1 MKRMGNTRFGLFG
14 VGATVTLLLTS
25 FVLIAPAANAQT
37 YVTGEISGTQTWDS
51 TGSPYIAT
59 GDLYITGSLT
69 IQTGTNV
76 LFNDGLALYV
86 EDQLNA
92 GIALFNEN
100 GSSLIPWKGIQFN
113 STSFSS
119 SIVTSN
125 ITASTVGIFIDGT
138 LQPPLLTG
146 TTIYGTGIGLI
157 VSQSDPLIKF
167 LTVSSSTSYSVVTS
181 NSSMVLENSTLTG
194 AANDFLL
201 DNSSHVSTL
210 NTSFTGSVSVVNA
223 SSDLTVK
230 NFLDILVLDENN
242 NPLQGADINVTDIP
256 PLGPNQTAYS
266 SSHFGGVD
274 PQTNSSGEVSWIVVT
289 DRTYNET
296 GAFDNQTRIEIF
308 YPGKNFSDNPRFRLM
323 ESSHTETFFAIG
335 PSEPPRV
342 TAWSPE
348 GGGIL
353 VDTPID
359 VTFSKPMN
367 TTSVEQSLK
376 YNDGKIVRDSG
387 HGGFAWT
394 GNVSFVF
401 TPDEPY
407 ACCTQYNVTLL
418 SSTAKDDAGQYLDGD
433 GDGNSGPDFLWN
445 FTTEVGPPP
454 VVNSTRPS
462 DGKMDVSVSSNIIV
476 TFDRPMDKSS
486 VAAAFSYTDGI
497 GVWNRSHGEI
507 VWASEHHIFD
517 NMIFNPFENFNTS
530 TDFNVT
536 INGTVAKDNCGSY
549 LSGGVDYTWGFTT
562 ELEDLDPP
570 RVIGN
575 IPQAG
580 QIDVDVTT
588 VIEIRFSEN
597 MNTDDVNDSF
607 SYTDS
612 TTTWDKSD
620 GNVTWNM
627 GKDNFTFTPTMSL
640 YYGRTYTV
648 TLDATVASDASGNP
662 LDGDD
667 NGVGG
672 DDYSLNFKTEVI
684 PDSTPPTVV
693 SASPT
698 GTGVPVTENIVVEF
712 SELMDE
718 SSVQRAFYYT
728 DGIKVV
734 QEGDGTFVWNG
745 DEVTFIPDPEFALDY
760 GTEYTVTITQSAM
773 DRSSNQLAEDYSW
786 SFTTDVG
793 SGNITGKVRDENG
806 VALAD
811 VTVTI
816 EILDM
821 TVHTFSNGSY
831 IFEDIPAGSYTIRF
845 SKEGFN
851 GVTRPVDLEPNQ
863 VRELN
868 VTLTHTLTLFDLWW
882 MILLIVILVVILF
895 MLLWWR
901 KRRAQTW
908 PGAQDVTYVE
918 PPPEPPP
925 EISEPDDID
934 ASEDRVP
941 DQ

>member
-1 MKRMGNTRFGLFG
+1 MGNTRFGLFG

-25 FVLIAPAANAQT
+25 FVLIAQTAEAQT
-37 YVTGEISGTQTWDS
+37 YVKGEISGTQTWDLS
-51 TGSPYIAT
+51 GSPYIAA
-59 GDLYITGSLT
+59 GNLNVTGSLT
-69 IQTGTNV
+69 IQSGTNV
-76 LFNDGLALYV
+76 RFNDSFALYV
-86 EDQLNA
+86 EGQLA
-92 GIALFNEN
+92 AVDALFNHS
-100 GSSLIPWKGIQFN
+100 GWGVGPWEGIQFN
-113 STSFSS
+113 NTSSNS
-119 SIVTSN
+119 AIISSN
-125 ITASTVGIFIDGT
+125 ISDSTVGVFINGT
-138 LQPPLLTG
+138 TQPVLLTG
-146 TTIYGTGIGLI
+146 TTIYGTGIGLL
-157 VSQSDPLIKF
+157 VSQSDPLIKL
-167 LTVSSSTSYSVVTS
+167 LTVSSSTSHSVVTS
-181 NSSMVLENSTLTG
+181 NSRMVLENSTLTG

-201 DNSSHVSTL
+201 NDSSHVSTL
-210 NTSFTGSVSVVNA
+210 NTPFTGSVVVDMG
-223 SSDLTVK
+223 SDLTVR
-230 NFLDILVLDENN
+230 NFLDILILDENM
-242 NPLQGADINVTDIP
+242 NPIQGADINVTDIP
-256 PLGPNQTAYS
+256 PVGPNQTAYS

-289 DRTYNET
+289 DRTYNIT
-296 GAFDNQTRIEIF
+296 AAFDNQTRVEIF
-308 YPGKNFSDNPRFRLM
+308 YPGKNFSENPRFISM
-323 ESSHTETFFAIG
+323 DSSHTETFFAMG
-335 PSEPPRV
+335 PSKPPRV

-348 GGGIL
+348 GGGIP
-353 VDTPID
+353 VGTAID

-367 TTSVEQSLK
+367 KTSVEESLR
-376 YNDGKIVRDSG
+376 YSDGEVLRD
-387 HGGFAWT
+387 GGDGSFTWLT
-394 GNVSFVF
+394 DDSFVF
-401 TPDEPY
+401 TPDESY

-418 SSTAKDDAGQYLDGD
+418 SSTAKDETGQYLDGD

-445 FTTEVGPPP
+445 FTTELGPPP
-454 VVNSTRPS
+454 VVSSTRPF
-462 DGKMDVSVSSNIIV
+462 DGKMDVSVSSDIIV
-476 TFDRPMDKSS
+476 TFDRPMDKNS
-486 VAAAFSYTDGI
+486 VAAAFSYSNGT

-507 VWASEHHIFD
+507 LWASTDHVSD
-517 NMIFNPFENFNTS
+517 TMIFNPFENFNTS
-530 TDFNVT
+530 TNYNVT
-536 INGTVAKDNCGSY
+536 INGTVAEDNCGSY
-549 LSGGVDYTWGFTT
+549 LSGGVDTDWNFAT
-562 ELEDLDPP
+562 EPEDKDPP
-570 RVIGN
+570 HVVGN
-575 IPQAG
+575 VPQLN
-580 QIDVDVTT
+580 QTDVDVTT
-588 VIEIRFSEN
+588 EIEIRFSEN
-597 MNTDDVNDSF
+597 MNIDSVNNSF

-627 GKDNFTFTPTMSL
+627 GKDKFTFTPTMSL

-672 DDYSLNFKTEVI
+672 DDYSLNFTTEVI

-693 SASPT
+693 SESPT
-698 GTGVPVTENIVVEF
+698 GTGVPVTENIFVEF

-728 DGIKVV
+728 DGIRVV

-773 DRSSNQLAEDYSW
+773 DRSSNHLTSDHSW
-786 SFTTDVG
+786 SFTTDIG
-793 SGNITGKVRDENG
+793 SGTIFGEVKDENG
-806 VALAD
+806 VALHD

-816 EILDM
+816 EALDV
-821 TVHTFSNGSY
+821 TVHTSSNGSY

-845 SKEGFN
+845 SKEGLN
-851 GVTRPVDLEPNQ
+851 GATRTVDLEPDSTRQ
-863 VRELN
+863 LN

-882 MILLIVILVVILF
+882 MILLIVILVVILV

-908 PGAQDVTYVE
+908 PGAAEIAYVE

-934 ASEDRVP
+934 AEEDRTP